1 MSIKLVKLS
10 NPLILCCPLF
20 LLPSI
25 FPSIRVFSNRLTLRI
40 KWPTYWSFIFSISLS
55 NEYSGLGFPLGLI
68 HLICLLSKGSLK
80 SLLQHHSL
88 KTSILRRSAFFVTQL
103 PHLYMTI
110 GKVIALTIWTFVDK
124 GPRSITFQNVMWKES
139 HAWHHAMSSLL
150 GLTAHCRESLVHGWK
165 DHCGQ
170 DSTGKMGLAAYA
182 SHSLSELFSVVGD

>member
-1 MSIKLVKLS
+1 MSIESVIPS
-10 NPLILCCPLF
+10 NHLILCRPLF

-25 FPSIRVFSNRLTLRI
+25 FPNIR
-40 KWPTYWSFIFSISLS
+40 WPKYWSFSFSINPS
-55 NEYSGLGFPLGLI
+55 NEYSGFI
-68 HLICLLSKGSLK
+68 SYRIDCLDLLAVQETLR